1 MLTRYIGEK
10 MLTRHKR
17 SGIVHCASVAAAV
30 ESIPHYNI
38 GGCTQKFNTWLLK
51 CLSHEYRDKLDIMG
65 LKLGHVSSKL
75 TGYDDPRVVGTVVP
89 EEAVMGILRDLG
101 YEDETFGHWKH
112 DILWSWIDFVMR
124 YIVPET
130 FQQRFMSNKLQ
141 YHKREITKRM
151 KEQGEMEINSSYYY
165 R

>member
-30 ESIPHYNI
+30 ESIPHYSI
-38 GGCTQKFNTWLLK
+38 GGCTQKFNTWLVK
-51 CLSHEYRDKLDIMG
+51 SLSQEYRDKLDIMG
-65 LKLGHVSSKL
+65 LKLGHVSSKM
-75 TGYDDPRVVGTVVP
+75 TGYDDPKVLGTIVP
-89 EEAVMGILRDLG
+89 EEAVMGVLRDLG

-124 YIVPET
+124 YILPEIL
-130 FQQRFMSNKLQ
+130 QQRFMSNKLQ
-141 YHKREITKRM
+141 KHKREITKRM
-151 KEQGEMEINSSYYY
+151 QEQGEGEINIDYY

>member
-1 MLTRYIGEK
+1 
-10 MLTRHKR
+10 
-17 SGIVHCASVAAAV
+17 
-30 ESIPHYNI
+30 
-38 GGCTQKFNTWLLK
+38 
-51 CLSHEYRDKLDIMG
+51 MG

>member
-1 MLTRYIGEK
+1 

-30 ESIPHYNI
+30 GYITIYNI

-51 CLSHEYRDKLDIMG
+51 CLSHEYREKLDIMG

-75 TGYDDPRVVGTVVP
+75 TGYDDPKVVGTVVP

-124 YIVPET
+124 YIVPEAV
-130 FQQRFMSNKLQ
+130 QQRFMSNKLQ

-151 KEQGEMEINSSYYY
+151 KEQTEMEINSAYY